1 MNDPFT
7 GLSKKDK
14 KNLLTLLKAH
24 IYTFDVNKDILSS
37 IKNDN
42 VIGII
47 ETGSAK
53 IIRTDYNGNESI
65 IEHLELGSMFGTIIS
80 SLENN
85 EFRIITNESTTIII
99 IDYNLFLKGEN
110 INYKN
115 YNGFMQNILKI
126 ISQKLKQKNQR
137 IRILTKKTIRNKLL
151 EYFQIEQENHH
162 SKIIY
167 LPFSFTELAD
177 YLAIDRSAMT
187 RELKFLKDEGFI
199 EVKNRKIKILY

>member
-1 MNDPFT
+1 MNSPFT

-14 KNLLTLLKAH
+14 KNLLTLLQAH
-24 IYTFDVNKDILSS
+24 IYTFDANKDILST
-37 IKNDN
+37 IKNDD

-47 ETGSAK
+47 EVGSAK

-65 IEHLELGSMFGTIIS
+65 IEHLEPDSMFGTTIS

-85 EFRIITNESTTIII
+85 EFRIITSELTTIIV
-99 IDYNLFLKGEN
+99 IDYNLFLKHDN
-110 INYKN
+110 ISYKS
-115 YNGFMQNILKI
+115 YNIFMQNILKI
-126 ISQKLKQKNQR
+126 INQKLKKKNQR

-162 SKIIY
+162 SKNIY

-177 YLAIDRSAMT
+177 YLAVDRSAMT
-187 RELKFLKDEGFI
+187 RELKSLKDEGFI
-199 EVKNRKIKILY
+199 EVKNRRIKILY